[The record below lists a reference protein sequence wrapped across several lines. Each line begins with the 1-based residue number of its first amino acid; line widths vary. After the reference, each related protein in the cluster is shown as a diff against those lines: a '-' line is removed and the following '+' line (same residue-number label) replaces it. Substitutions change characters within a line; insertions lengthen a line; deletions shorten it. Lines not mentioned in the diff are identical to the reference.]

1 MDSGLEVKPGKP
13 YTLVHD
19 SSRGALRITQATLG
33 NGTASK
39 RTVVQ
44 CSVGDQS
51 PVLLCSLLPDKSES
65 CSLDL
70 EFEEEDEVVFSVD
83 GPRSVHLTGYFV
95 NESRHGDDDADDSDS
110 FEEDV
115 WEMGSEGSSSGDSE
129 NEYGEGFISGDDED
143 DNDDDIDMS
152 PSPRRNS
159 GVVIEEISEDEKP
172 SNRELRDR
180 ANVGS
185 QSQIVKYRKSP
196 TVESEDEDGF
206 PVSMTKKT
214 DGKNAAGNKKLDSKI
229 PNADQKS
236 NDKTDSIN
244 DEKPKKRKK
253 DKAKNTRS
261 LETGADQRSG
271 SKSTGDQKKDA
282 DASIGEAQH
291 KESNKEEL
299 PNEKSADGTD
309 NQKKKKKKKKA
320 KDGNPIDQED
330 SSAGALGLNKNELP
344 KSQGQLNGKRSA
356 SDALDAPSEVKN
368 TQKEKKMRETD
379 AAASEPKK
387 IEAPRKPRT
396 FANGLIIEELSMGQP
411 DGKRASPGKTVFVHY
426 IGKLKNGKI
435 FDSNIGQRPF
445 KFRLGVGQVIKGW
458 DVGVDGMRVGDKRRL
473 TIPPSMGYGQ
483 KGAGGAIPGNSWLLF
498 DVELVDV
505 K

>member
-1 MDSGLEVKPGKP
+1 MAFWGLEVKPGKP

-95 NESRHGDDDADDSDS
+95 NDDS

-143 DNDDDIDMS
+143 DNDDDIDIDCLIDCAIFCQA
-152 PSPRRNS
+152 
-159 GVVIEEISEDEKP
+159 VVIEEISEDEKP

-299 PNEKSADGTD
+299 PNE
-309 NQKKKKKKKKA
+309 N
-320 KDGNPIDQED
+320 
-330 SSAGALGLNKNELP
+330 
-344 KSQGQLNGKRSA
+344 A

-445 KFRLGVGQVIKGW
+445 KFRLGNYFTRVNCPLPIMVGQVIKGW